1 MAFTFRPPHF
11 CIQCQTCTRTLDV
24 CPACYKELPWIKQKG
39 LIETD
44 DLGAWRALFHH
55 DAPISQ
61 WIHQLKYQGKLFYA
75 HLFAQLMHRRWSN
88 LQDGY
93 EAIIPV
99 PLHPQKQRRR
109 GFNQS
114 LEIARHLAQ
123 LTQTP
128 IVHPLRKIRMTQN
141 QSELKRQERLLNLS
155 GAFELI
161 PTRLACLKRVL
172 IIDDV
177 ITTGATLTQV
187 LTPLRQ
193 AAPELVIDCWAVTH
207 GHDLGQ
213 QRKRP

>member
-1 MAFTFRPPHF
+1 
-11 CIQCQTCTRTLDV
+11 
-24 CPACYKELPWIKQKG
+24 
-39 LIETD
+39 
-44 DLGAWRALFHH
+44 
-55 DAPISQ
+55 
-61 WIHQLKYQGKLFYA
+61 
-75 HLFAQLMHRRWSN
+75 MHRRWSN